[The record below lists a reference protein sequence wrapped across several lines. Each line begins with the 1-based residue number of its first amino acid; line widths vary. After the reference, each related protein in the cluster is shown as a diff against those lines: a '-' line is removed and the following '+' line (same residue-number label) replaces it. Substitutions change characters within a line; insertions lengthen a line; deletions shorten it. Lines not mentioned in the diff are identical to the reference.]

1 MMRSLKSVGEAE
13 LRWTQPRLRQAS
25 FELRAG
31 DEVYATLQW
40 TKAGGSLVAG
50 ETAEGRWTFKR
61 VGFLNPR
68 VTIRRAGEETDL
80 ATFRPSW
87 KGDGT
92 LRFADGRVFSLDAA
106 DFWWS
111 EWSLNT
117 ADGRPLIV
125 FRRDMGRLFRSE
137 ATVELKPEA
146 RDLPELPLLALLGWY
161 VMILIQHDAGT
172 SVVAHPGEPEE
183 EQPQAQGKA

>member
-1 MMRSLKSVGEAE
+1 MKSLKSVGKAE
-13 LRWTQPRLRQAS
+13 LRWTQPKLRQAS

-31 DEVYATLQW
+31 EEVYATLQW
-40 TKAGGSLVAG
+40 AKVGGSLVTG

-68 VTIRRAGEETDL
+68 ITIRRAGEETDF
-80 ATFRPSW
+80 AIFRPSW

-92 LRFADGRVFSLDAA
+92 LRFVDGRVFTLETA

-111 EWSLNT
+111 EWSFNS

-125 FRRDMGRLFRSE
+125 FRRDTGRIFRSE
-137 ATVELKPEA
+137 ATV
-146 RDLPELPLLALLGWY
+146 DLREGACDSPELCVLVLLGWY

-172 SVVAHPGEPEE
+172 SIVAHSGEADEE
-183 EQPQAQGKA
+183 QAQGAS